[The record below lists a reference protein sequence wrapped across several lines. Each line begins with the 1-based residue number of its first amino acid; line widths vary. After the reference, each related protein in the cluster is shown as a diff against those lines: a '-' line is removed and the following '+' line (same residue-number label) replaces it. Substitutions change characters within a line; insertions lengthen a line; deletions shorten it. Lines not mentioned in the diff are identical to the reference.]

1 MITPY
6 NFGLRHI
13 QGLRRDII
21 ANNLVAPAG
30 FFRATDLE
38 LQQCYNGIGPDRWA
52 PRFRDLVSKLLRS
65 FEADALIH
73 DWEYT
78 FQPKTY
84 THFTIANA
92 RFLIN
97 TFVAAYAGNQ
107 GRWSKI
113 ISQTAKGALLA
124 LLCQL
129 FGWSGYKS
137 ATPLNLSQSI

>member
-1 MITPY
+1 MTTPY
-6 NFGLRHI
+6 NFGLSHI

-38 LQQCYNGIGPDRWA
+38 LQQCYNGIGPDRWSK
-52 PRFRDLVSKLLRS
+52 RFRKLTTDLLRF
-65 FEADALIH
+65 FESDALIH

-78 FQPKTY
+78 YQPKTY
-84 THFTIANA
+84 IHFTIANA
-92 RFLIN
+92 RFLVN

-129 FGWSGYKS
+129 FGYAGYKS

>member
-1 MITPY
+1 MTTPY

-38 LQQCYNGIGPDRWA
+38 LQQCYNGIGPERWS
-52 PRFRDLVSKLLRS
+52 PRLRDLVSKLLYA
-65 FEADALIH
+65 FETEALIH

-84 THFTIANA
+84 THFTIANL
-92 RFLIN
+92 RFLTN
-97 TFVAAYAGNQ
+97 TFVAAYNLYQ
-107 GRWSKI
+107 GRWLKI
-113 ISQTAKGALLA
+113 ISQIAKGILLTV
-124 LLCQL
+124 LCQL
-129 FGWSGYKS
+129 FGWFGYKAS
-137 ATPLNLSQSI
+137 TPINILY